1 MRLVLD
7 TNTVISALLW
17 KGEPH
22 NLLAAARA
30 RRATTLHTSA
40 KLLAELVDVLSRD
53 KLASAVAAT
62 GENPE
67 TLLRRYVNLV
77 QVHVPLA
84 IPAVV
89 LSDPDDDEVLACAIA
104 ANAQFIVSGDRDL
117 LSLKTYRGISIVSA
131 AEAIRIITAA

>member
-17 KGEPH
+17 KGAPH
-22 NLLAAARA
+22 D
-30 RRATTLHTSA
+30 
-40 KLLAELVDVLSRD
+40 LLAELVDVLSRE

-77 QVHVPLA
+77 QVHAPTL
-84 IPAVV
+84 IPPVV

-117 LSLKTYRGISIVSA
+117 LSLTAYRGIPIVDPH
-131 AEAIRIITAA
+131 R

>member
-17 KGEPH
+17 KGVPH
-22 NLLAAARA
+22 GLLAAARA

-62 GENPE
+62 GEDPD
-67 TLLRRYVNLV
+67 TLLKRYVNLA
-77 QVHVPLA
+77 QVHVPTRSPPTL
-84 IPAVV
+84 I
-89 LSDPDDDEVLACAIA
+89 
-104 ANAQFIVSGDRDL
+104 
-117 LSLKTYRGISIVSA
+117 
-131 AEAIRIITAA
+131 

>member
-17 KGEPH
+17 RGVPH
-22 NLLAAARA
+22 DLLAAARA
-30 RRATTLHTSA
+30 RRTTTLHTSA

-77 QVHVPLA
+77 QGSRA
-84 IPAVV
+84 DGDTAGRAVG
-89 LSDPDDDEVLACAIA
+89 P
-104 ANAQFIVSGDRDL
+104 GR
-117 LSLKTYRGISIVSA
+117 
-131 AEAIRIITAA
+131 

>member
-17 KGEPH
+17 KGVPH
-22 NLLAAARA
+22 DLLAAARA

-53 KLASAVAAT
+53 KLAPAVAAT

-67 TLLRRYVNLV
+67 TLLRRM
-77 QVHVPLA
+77 PP
-84 IPAVV
+84 PAVSQRTPGA
-89 LSDPDDDEVLACAIA
+89 LPTWIEPPS
-104 ANAQFIVSGDRDL
+104 
-117 LSLKTYRGISIVSA
+117 VSA
-131 AEAIRIITAA
+131 RTSPWASST

>member
-17 KGEPH
+17 KGAPH
-22 NLLAAARA
+22 NLIAAARS

-77 QVHVPLA
+77 QVHVPAA
-84 IPAVV
+84 IPPVV

-104 ANAQFIVSGDRDL
+104 ASAQLIVSGDRDL
-117 LSLKTYRGISIVSA
+117 LSLKTYRGIPIVSA
-131 AEAIRIITAA
+131 AEAIRIITAV

>member
-17 KGEPH
+17 KGAPH
-22 NLLAAARA
+22 GVLSAARA

-77 QVHVPLA
+77 QVHVPVA
-84 IPAVV
+84 IPPVV
-89 LSDPDDDEVLACAIA
+89 LSDPDDDKVLACAYVDDTR
-104 ANAQFIVSGDRDL
+104 FIVATEQDYHSIKDL
-117 LSLKTYRGISIVSA
+117 PVNFTHNTSEL
-131 AEAIRIITAA
+131 

>member
-17 KGEPH
+17 KGVPH
-22 NLLAAARA
+22 GLLAAARA

-62 GENPE
+62 GEDPD
-67 TLLRRYVNLV
+67 TLLKRYVNLA
-77 QVHVPLA
+77 QVHVPTT
-84 IPAVV
+84 IPPTV

-104 ANAQFIVSGDRDL
+104 ANAQLIVSGDRDL
-117 LSLKTYRGISIVSA
+117 LSLKTYRGIPIVNA
-131 AEAIRIITAA
+131 AEAIRIITAG

>member
-1 MRLVLD
+1 M
-7 TNTVISALLW
+7 
-17 KGEPH
+17 
-22 NLLAAARA
+22 
-30 RRATTLHTSA
+30 
-40 KLLAELVDVLSRD
+40 LSRD

-67 TLLRRYVNLV
+67 TLLRWYVNLV

>member
-7 TNTVISALLW
+7 TNTIISALLW
-17 KGEPH
+17 KGAPH
-22 NLLAAARA
+22 GLLATARE

-40 KLLAELVDVLSRD
+40 KLLAELVDVLSRN

-62 GENPE
+62 GENPD

-77 QVHVPLA
+77 QVHVPTV
-84 IPAVV
+84 IPPAV

-104 ANAQFIVSGDRDL
+104 ANAQLIVSGDRDL
-117 LSLKTYRGISIVSA
+117 LSLKTYRGIPIVNA
-131 AEAIRIITAA
+131 AEANRIITAV

>member
-17 KGEPH
+17 KGAPH
-22 NLLAAARA
+22 D
-30 RRATTLHTSA
+30 
-40 KLLAELVDVLSRD
+40 LLAELVDVLSRE

-77 QVHVPLA
+77 QVHAPTL
-84 IPAVV
+84 IPPVV

-117 LSLKTYRGISIVSA
+117 LSLTAYRGIPIVSA
-131 AEAIRIITAA
+131 AEATRIVTAV